1 MVDIEKGI
9 ADELQKVEESYTYLG
24 VLKNAPLLEAME
36 AFNNAF
42 MKIIDLYAR
51 LWSTEEYLA
60 CDKMFVALGEDYDL
74 IKDLIH
80 GNEALQPIYDGLK
93 QVHYYLQQ
101 MRDAGMSWEE
111 GKQKLLIIN
120 ENRRE

>member
-24 VLKNAPLLEAME
+24 VLKNVPLLEAME

-51 LWSTEEYLA
+51 VWSTEEYPA

-120 ENRRE
+120 ESRRE